1 MPVTVPVTV
10 RVSSETNA
18 KLERIAKA
26 TERSKSKLLAGAID
40 AYIES
45 ERQFLDGIERGL
57 ADLKAGRVID
67 NDEMMR
73 WLDSWGSDNELPPP
87 AGIKK

>member
-1 MPVTVPVTV
+1 MPATVPVTV
-10 RVSSETNA
+10 RVSAQTNA

-26 TERSKSKLLAGAID
+26 TDRSKSKLLASAID

-45 ERQFLDGIERGL
+45 ERQFLEGMERGL
-57 ADLKAGRVID
+57 ADMKAGRVIG

-73 WLDSWGSDNELPPP
+73 WLDSWGSDQELPPP
-87 AGIKK
+87 AGIRE

>member
-1 MPVTVPVTV
+1 MPATIPVTV
-10 RVSSETNA
+10 RVSAETNA

-45 ERQFLDGIERGL
+45 ERQFLEGMERGL
-57 ADLKAGRVID
+57 ADMKAGRVID
-67 NDEMMR
+67 NDEMML
-73 WLDSWGSDNELPPP
+73 WLDSWGGDKELPPP
-87 AGIKK
+87 AGLRK

>member
-1 MPVTVPVTV
+1 MTVPVTV
-10 RVSSETNA
+10 RVSTETNE

-45 ERQFLDGIERGL
+45 ERQFLEGIERGL
-57 ADLKAGRVID
+57 ADMRAGRVID
-67 NDEMMR
+67 NDEMTR
-73 WLDSWGSDNELPPP
+73 WLDSWGSDKELPPP
-87 AGIKK
+87 AGIGK